1 MPVIFT
7 EYVAVTFC
15 YMHNGIL
22 LLAVTATSTIRG
34 CNFWNELLIEVV
46 IRHYKKIVK
55 LYKVQC

>member
-46 IRHYKKIVK
+46 IRHFTKK
-55 LYKVQC
+55 L